1 MTAQQL
7 QHLAE
12 LAGDAARYYRRT
24 RPAWA
29 RTMAVAAH
37 IARLAAAHEQQT
49 EKVVRISAA
58 LKDIKAEIR

>member
-1 MTAQQL
+1 MTAAQL

-24 RPAWA
+24 HPAWA

-37 IARLAAAHEQQT
+37 IGRLAAAHERQA
-49 EKVVRISAA
+49 EKVVSIGAA
-58 LKDIKAEIR
+58 LKDIKAEIS

>member
-12 LAGDAARYYRRT
+12 LAGDATRYYRRT
-24 RPAWA
+24 HPAWA
-29 RTMAVAAH
+29 RTMGVAAH

-49 EKVVRISAA
+49 EKVVRIDAA